1 MAMTH
6 EQWREHPCYKFDPF
20 ADEIQPALLHKAAIK
35 MYVDEGCLV
44 ECKYFDDSR
53 LKAASYEMKF
63 LGKLYDWEMTIGG
76 RLQRRCRNICC
87 DDDITLYRNTIAYLW
102 MKEKLLL
109 PEYIAV
115 RFNLH
120 IRHVHKGI
128 LLGTGPLVD
137 PGFFGNLLIPLHN
150 LTDNDYQLKGGDGLI
165 WVEFTKVSGYAS
177 SDLESFPSNK
187 DITDSE
193 EYMKKSTI
201 LKHGGVQSAFKGAL
215 EKAQGSAKTAQGSAE
230 TARKETER
238 FRKIYT
244 VGGIVSVIVAAI
256 ALASMIIG
264 GYSLVTQ
271 VFKITDDVRHQT
283 KLDGDK
289 QSQKIDSV
297 KNDIADLEAR
307 IARYKDEVS
316 DLKEQVNLMKER
328 QEAGRKIVQ

>member
-35 MYVDEGCLV
+35 RYVDEGCLV

-63 LGKLYDWEMTIGG
+63 LGKLYDWEMTIDG

-150 LTDNDYQLKGGDGLI
+150 LTDNDYQLKGGDGFI
-165 WVEFTKVSGYAS
+165 WVEFTKVSGYS
-177 SDLESFPSNK
+177 PSDLESFPSNK
-187 DITDSE
+187 DITDPE

-201 LKHGGVQSAFKGAL
+201 REHGGVQSAFKGAL
-215 EKAQGSAKTAQGSAE
+215 ETAQGSAETARGSAE

-244 VGGIVSVIVAAI
+244 VGGIVTVIVVVI
-256 ALASMIIG
+256 ALVSMIFG
-264 GYSLVTQ
+264 GYNLVTQ
-271 VFKITDDVRHQT
+271 VLKMTDDVRHQI
-283 KLDGDK
+283 KFDGDK
-289 QSQKIDSV
+289 QSQKI
-297 KNDIADLEAR
+297 ADLEAR
-307 IARYKDEVS
+307 ISGYKDEVS
-316 DLKEQVNLMKER
+316 DLKEQVNLMKEK
-328 QEAGRKIVQ
+328 QETGREIVQ